1 MDWLDEVR
9 ARDKRGNQVLFAKD
23 SVFLEDLR
31 SMISSQSHRALVL
44 WALDLADESVT
55 QLASRHPNDS
65 RPREALD
72 AARAWAAGEIKMRQ
86 AQQKILACHAVAK
99 DIDSRE
105 DIAMCHAVGQ
115 ACSVVHTVGHAIGYP
130 LYDLTALVRR
140 HGIDD
145 CAAVVEARKS
155 DYVERL
161 IWWSGRPSVHGGT
174 WANFIEG

>member
-1 MDWLDEVR
+1 MEWLDEVR

-23 SVFLEDLR
+23 SAFLEDLR
-31 SMISSQSHRALVL
+31 SMIASQSHRALVL

-55 QLASRHPNDS
+55 QLASRYPNDS

-72 AARAWAAGEIKMRQ
+72 AACAWAAGEIKMRQ

-99 DIDSRE
+99 DIDNRE
-105 DIAMCHAVGQ
+105 
-115 ACSVVHTVGHAIGYP
+115 VHTVGHAIGCP

-145 CAAVVEARKS
+145 CAAAVEARKS

-161 IWWSGRPSVHGGT
+161 IWWSGHPSVHGGT
-174 WANFIEG
+174 WASFIEG

>member
-1 MDWLDEVR
+1 
-9 ARDKRGNQVLFAKD
+9 
-23 SVFLEDLR
+23 
-31 SMISSQSHRALVL
+31 
-44 WALDLADESVT
+44 
-55 QLASRHPNDS
+55 
-65 RPREALD
+65 
-72 AARAWAAGEIKMRQ
+72 
-86 AQQKILACHAVAK
+86 
-99 DIDSRE
+99 
-105 DIAMCHAVGQ
+105 MCHAVGQ

-161 IWWSGRPSVHGGT
+161 IWWSGHPSVHGGT

>member
-1 MDWLDEVR
+1 MDWFDEVR

-55 QLASRHPNDS
+55 QLASRYPNDS
-65 RPREALD
+65 RPREAFD

-99 DIDSRE
+99 DIDNRE

-115 ACSVVHTVGHAIGYP
+115 V
-130 LYDLTALVRR
+130 
-140 HGIDD
+140 
-145 CAAVVEARKS
+145 
-155 DYVERL
+155 
-161 IWWSGRPSVHGGT
+161 
-174 WANFIEG
+174 

>member
-1 MDWLDEVR
+1 MDWFDEVR

-55 QLASRHPNDS
+55 QLASRYPNDS

-99 DIDSRE
+99 DIDTRE

-130 LYDLTALVRR
+130 PLRFDGA
-140 HGIDD
+140 
-145 CAAVVEARKS
+145 CPKARN
-155 DYVERL
+155 R
-161 IWWSGRPSVHGGT
+161 
-174 WANFIEG
+174 

>member
-1 MDWLDEVR
+1 MDWFDEVR

-23 SVFLEDLR
+23 SAFLEDLR
-31 SMISSQSHRALVL
+31 SMIASQSHRALVL

-55 QLASRHPNDS
+55 QLASRYPNDS

-72 AARAWAAGEIKMRQ
+72 AACAWAAGEIKMRQ

-99 DIDSRE
+99 DIDNRE

-115 ACSVVHTVGHAIGYP
+115 ACSVVHTVGHAIGCP

-145 CAAVVEARKS
+145 CAAAVEARKS

-161 IWWSGRPSVHGGT
+161 IWWSGHPSVHGGT
-174 WANFIEG
+174 WASFIEG

>member
-1 MDWLDEVR
+1 MDWFDEVR

-44 WALDLADESVT
+44 WALDLPT
-55 QLASRHPNDS
+55 NPSRSSHRGIPMDS
-65 RPREALD
+65 RPREAFD

-99 DIDSRE
+99 DIDNRE

-115 ACSVVHTVGHAIGYP
+115 A
-130 LYDLTALVRR
+130 
-140 HGIDD
+140 
-145 CAAVVEARKS
+145 
-155 DYVERL
+155 
-161 IWWSGRPSVHGGT
+161 
-174 WANFIEG
+174 

>member
-1 MDWLDEVR
+1 MDWFDEVR

-31 SMISSQSHRALVL
+31 SMISSQSHRVLVL

-55 QLASRHPNDS
+55 QFASRHPNDS

-99 DIDSRE
+99 DIDNRE
-105 DIAMCHAVGQ
+105 NIAMCHAVGQ
-115 ACSVVHTVGHAIGYP
+115 A
-130 LYDLTALVRR
+130 
-140 HGIDD
+140 
-145 CAAVVEARKS
+145 
-155 DYVERL
+155 
-161 IWWSGRPSVHGGT
+161 
-174 WANFIEG
+174 